1 MWKGKFLPFESLDLC
16 DIRREDIFLRHQ
28 YMKNRAF
35 ALLLAGFAFC
45 SNLWAQK
52 DYSYS
57 LDLSQVVEDRVQVT
71 LTPPA
76 VATDQIEFQ
85 MPKIVPGTY
94 SISDFGRFITGF
106 EATDESGTPLPVD
119 YIDQNRWL
127 IRNAKS
133 MKKISYW
140 VEDTWD
146 SKATPRIFEPA
157 GTNIEVNNN
166 FVVNPFGFFGYLE
179 GMKEM
184 PFKLTVKKPSG
195 FYGSTALVAT
205 KSGDTE
211 DVFEVNDYHRLAD
224 SPIMYC
230 KPDTAWENVGGA
242 KVLVSVYSPNKKV
255 SAKAIMAEIS
265 EIMTAQKEYLGGKLP
280 VEKYAF
286 IVYLTAGFGG
296 SGGMGALEHSY
307 SSMYYLPET
316 SESQAGET
324 MRDVA
329 AHEFF
334 HIVTPLSIHS
344 EEIQYFDYIDPKMSM
359 HLWLYE
365 GLTEYAAGHVQVKQG
380 LISKDQYFQM
390 ISQKITMANF
400 MNDSVPFTEISLGCL
415 DKYKS
420 QYLNVYQKGAL
431 IGMCLD
437 IQLRKLSGGKMGTQ
451 ELMRE
456 LAKSYGKDRPFKD
469 SELFDKIT
477 ALTYPEIGV
486 FFKKYVSGSASLPY
500 ADILA
505 MAGLRYE
512 PLANREILTLGKA
525 EVKPNRASNRLMVT
539 NIDGMNKFGETLGYM
554 VGDEILSFDDQPI
567 TLENAD
573 EVFSNFQANRKEGY
587 KVKVVVAR
595 PDGKGG
601 FAEKTLKAKAI
612 AVKLKGMNLV
622 TIDPKATPEQVAVR
636 RSWLGQ

>member
-1 MWKGKFLPFESLDLC
+1 
-16 DIRREDIFLRHQ
+16 
-28 YMKNRAF
+28 MKNRAF

-380 LISKDQYFQM
+380 LISKDQYFRM

-437 IQLRKLSGGKMGTQ
+437 IQMRKLSGGKMGTQ

-554 VGDEILSFDDQPI
+554 VGDEIVSFDDQPI

>member
-1 MWKGKFLPFESLDLC
+1 
-16 DIRREDIFLRHQ
+16 
-28 YMKNRAF
+28 MKNRAF

-380 LISKDQYFQM
+380 LISKDQYFRM

-554 VGDEILSFDDQPI
+554 VGDEIVSFDDQPI

>member
-1 MWKGKFLPFESLDLC
+1 
-16 DIRREDIFLRHQ
+16 
-28 YMKNRAF
+28 MKNRAF

-211 DVFEVNDYHRLAD
+211 DVFDVNDYHRLAD

-380 LISKDQYFQM
+380 LISKDQYFRM

-554 VGDEILSFDDQPI
+554 VGDEIVSFDDQPI